1 MTKTVQSP
9 ASKQTKGLGTAK
21 GGAIYYA
28 TGKRKT
34 SAARVFLRPGKGEVV
49 VNGLP
54 LEKYL
59 PTPTSITRALS
70 PFAVT
75 ETKGIYDANITVS
88 GGGKIGQAGAIAH
101 GITRALLVVDSD
113 KYRSLLKKAGMV
125 TRDDRMVERK
135 KYGLHKARKRGQ
147 YSKR

>member
-1 MTKTVQSP
+1 MAKTVKSTTT
-9 ASKQTKGLGTAK
+9 TKGVS
-21 GGAIYYA
+21 YYA

-34 SAARVFLRPGKGEVV
+34 SAARVYLKPGKGIVT
-49 VNGLP
+49 VNKMP
-54 LEKYL
+54 IKDYL
-59 PTPTSITRALS
+59 PTPTSLMKALS
-70 PFAVT
+70 PLVLT
-75 ETKGIYDANITVS
+75 ETSEQFDADITCM

-101 GITRALLVVDSD
+101 GLTRALLVFDTE
-113 KYRSLLKKAGMV
+113 KYRGMLKKAGMV

>member
-1 MTKTVQSP
+1 MS
-9 ASKQTKGLGTAK
+9 QTKGEAV
-21 GGAIYYA
+21 YYA

-34 SAARVFLRPGKGEVV
+34 SAARVFLRPGKGNLV
-49 VNGLP
+49 VNGMP

-59 PTPTSITRALS
+59 PTPTSITKALS

-75 ETKGIYDANITVS
+75 ETKGMYDANITVS

-101 GITRALLVVDSD
+101 GITRALLVIDSD
-113 KYRSLLKKAGMV
+113 KLRAPLKKAGMV

>member
-1 MTKTVQSP
+1 M
-9 ASKQTKGLGTAK
+9 AK
-21 GGAIYYA
+21 ATTSSTPVYYA

-34 SAARVFLRPGKGEVV
+34 SAARVFLKPGKGNII
-49 VNGLP
+49 VNKLAID
-54 LEKYL
+54 KYL
-59 PTPTSITRALS
+59 PTPTSIMKALS

-75 ETKGIYDANITVS
+75 ETTGMYDAMITVK

-101 GITRALLVVDSD
+101 GITRALLVVDTD
-113 KYRSLLKKAGMV
+113 KHRAVLKKAGMV

-135 KYGLHKARKRGQ
+135 KYGLHKARKKGQ

>member
-1 MTKTVQSP
+1 MVKTTS
-9 ASKQTKGLGTAK
+9 TKGVS
-21 GGAIYYA
+21 YYA

-34 SAARVFLRPGKGEVV
+34 SAARVYLKAGKGIVT
-49 VNGLP
+49 VNKMP
-54 LEKYL
+54 IKDYL
-59 PTPTSITRALS
+59 PTPTSLMKALS
-70 PFAVT
+70 PLVLTNTHEQF
-75 ETKGIYDANITVS
+75 DADITCL

-101 GITRALLVVDSD
+101 GLTRALLVFDSE
-113 KYRSLLKKAGMV
+113 KYRDTLKKAGMV